1 MIKVAID
8 IRFLHAGM
16 GRSRTT
22 HYAIGGIGRVMLSRL
37 KEIDPTN
44 SKFSFILIVDSRR
57 YSLTALKEALPN
69 YKNFVHFM
77 YRFYLLPGI
86 SPNIRRRIQTV
97 QEWLNQRK
105 IRSADVDIVECHDE
119 FWHVRWNSSG
129 KKKYKSLVFVHAH
142 VTPKWK
148 DPVDLESYLTG
159 LRSSDHIVT
168 VSNSVR
174 EELMQKYGFHASQIT
189 TIYHGV
195 DKDTFRVIEKTHETQ
210 RYLCERFNI
219 SKPYLIYV
227 GSWGEIKNVD
237 KIIASFELFKSS
249 YKEDIQLV
257 LVGNIE
263 KFSPSQTKKIRQLI
277 SKSQFSRD
285 IIEIGYLQDSDIV
298 LLNNHAEAF
307 LQLSDY
313 EAFCQGVAEAMAC
326 GTPVIASKEVAVA
339 KELGLADELLD
350 PNDIEAVAERINKIL
365 SDSSYRANLLKKQS
379 CVVEQLSWKK
389 NAEQVLNLYEKLI
402 AT

>member
-8 IRFLHAGM
+8 IRFLHVGM

-37 KEIDPTN
+37 KEIDLTN

-57 YSLTALKEALPN
+57 YSLTALKAALPN
-69 YKNFVHFM
+69 YKNFIHFM
-77 YRFYLLPGI
+77 YRFYMLPGI
-86 SPNIRRRIQTV
+86 APGIRRKIQMF
-97 QEWLNQRK
+97 QEWLNQQK
-105 IRSADVDIVECHDE
+105 ILSNDVDIVECHDE
-119 FWHVRWNSSG
+119 FWHVRWNSKI

-148 DPVDLESYLTG
+148 DPVDLEDYLTG

-174 EELMQKYGFHASQIT
+174 EELIQQYGFHASQIT

-195 DKDTFRVIEKTHETQ
+195 DKDTFRVIEKTQETQ
-210 RYLCERFNI
+210 RYLCQRFNI

-249 YKEDIQLV
+249 YKEDMLLV

-263 KFSPSQTKKIRQLI
+263 KYSPSQTKKIRQLI

-285 IIEIGYLQDSDIV
+285 IIELGYLQDSDIV

-350 PNDIEAVAERINKIL
+350 PNDIEAVAARINQIL
-365 SDSSYRANLLKKQS
+365 SDSSYKANLLKKQS

>member
-1 MIKVAID
+1 MSKVAID

-16 GRSRTT
+16 GRSKTS

-37 KEIDPTN
+37 KEIDPTSSN
-44 SKFSFILIVDSRR
+44 FSFILIVDSRR
-57 YSLTALKEALPN
+57 YSLTALKQALPN
-69 YKNFVHFM
+69 YKNFIHFM

-86 SPNIRRRIQTV
+86 NPNLRRKIQRF
-97 QEWLNQRK
+97 QEWLNQYK
-105 IRSADVDIVECHDE
+105 IRSTDVDIVECHDE
-119 FWHVRWNSSG
+119 FWHVKWDFNI

-148 DPVDLESYLTG
+148 DPLDLEYYLAG
-159 LRSSDHIVT
+159 LRNSDHIVA

-174 EELMQKYGFHASQIT
+174 EELIQKYGFHASQIS
-189 TIYHGV
+189 TIYHGI
-195 DKDTFRVIEKTHETQ
+195 DKDTFKIIEKSQETKN
-210 RYLCERFNI
+210 YLHQKFNI

-237 KIIASFELFKSS
+237 KIIASFNLFKSS
-249 YKEDIQLV
+249 YKKDIQLV

-263 KFSPSQTKKIRQLI
+263 KFSPSQTRKIRHLI
-277 SKSQFSRD
+277 SESQYSRD

-307 LQLSDY
+307 LQLSEY

-339 KELGLADELLD
+339 KELGLADELIS
-350 PNDIEAVAERINKIL
+350 PNDIEAVSERIDKIL
-365 SDSSYRANLLKKQS
+365 SDSSYKAHLLKKQFQ
-379 CVVEQLSWKK
+379 VVEKLSWKK
-389 NAEQVLNLYEKLI
+389 NAEQVLDLYEKLM
-402 AT
+402 TM